1 MSLLDNPLVF
11 YLPAALGMGLRSGLF
26 ILIFRQFF
34 RNLPRDLEDASSV
47 DGCGPVRTFGRI
59 MLPNCV
65 PVIVVVLLFSMVWY
79 WNDSYY
85 VSMYFDNFQTV
96 SSKLS
101 QLSVDIYRL
110 VAGVDATNPFT
121 MAVWIQAGAALS
133 MLPMLLLY
141 IICQRFFVE
150 SIERSGMVG

>member
-1 MSLLDNPLVF
+1 
-11 YLPAALGMGLRSGLF
+11 
-26 ILIFRQFF
+26 
-34 RNLPRDLEDASSV
+34 
-47 DGCGPVRTFGRI
+47 
-59 MLPNCV
+59 
-65 PVIVVVLLFSMVWY
+65 
-79 WNDSYY
+79 
-85 VSMYFDNFQTV
+85 MYFDNFQTV

>member
-1 MSLLDNPLVF
+1 M
-11 YLPAALGMGLRSGLF
+11 
-26 ILIFRQFF
+26 
-34 RNLPRDLEDASSV
+34 
-47 DGCGPVRTFGRI
+47 RTFGRI

>member
-1 MSLLDNPLVF
+1 MLRGCAGGLVRR
-11 YLPAALGMGLRSGLF
+11 A
-26 ILIFRQFF
+26 
-34 RNLPRDLEDASSV
+34 
-47 DGCGPVRTFGRI
+47 
-59 MLPNCV
+59 
-65 PVIVVVLLFSMVWY
+65 VLLFSMVWY

-121 MAVWIQAGAALS
+121 MAV
-133 MLPMLLLY
+133 
-141 IICQRFFVE
+141 
-150 SIERSGMVG
+150 

>member
-1 MSLLDNPLVF
+1 
-11 YLPAALGMGLRSGLF
+11 
-26 ILIFRQFF
+26 
-34 RNLPRDLEDASSV
+34 
-47 DGCGPVRTFGRI
+47 